1 MLVLVTVYYYGRNS
15 FLDENTILGQL
26 EELAQS
32 LGIEVRSEP
41 IKKEG
46 TFYPGGL
53 FRLKGKYC
61 LILNT
66 RASLRDKIRTMA
78 KAVNRFDLG
87 QVYVRPGLREF
98 LDSSSE

>member
-1 MLVLVTVYYYGRNS
+1 M
-15 FLDENTILGQL
+15 DENTILGQL

-32 LGIEVRSEP
+32 LGIEVRSEL
-41 IKKEG
+41 IKKES

-53 FRLKGKYC
+53 FRLKGEYC

-66 RASLRDKIRTMA
+66 SATLRDKIQTMA
-78 KAVNRFDLG
+78 KAVNRFDLS

-98 LDSSSE
+98 LDTLSE

>member
-1 MLVLVTVYYYGRNS
+1 M
-15 FLDENTILGQL
+15 DENTILGQL

-41 IKKEG
+41 IKKES
-46 TFYPGGL
+46 TFSPGGL
-53 FRLKGKYC
+53 FRLKGRYY

-66 RASLRDKIRTMA
+66 SATLREKIHTVA
-78 KAVNRFDLG
+78 KAVKRFDLS

>member
-1 MLVLVTVYYYGRNS
+1 M
-15 FLDENTILGQL
+15 DENAILGQL

-41 IKKEG
+41 IKKEI
-46 TFYPGGL
+46 TFSPGGL
-53 FRLKGKYC
+53 FRLKGEYY

-66 RASLRDKIRTMA
+66 SATLGDKIQTLA
-78 KAVNRFDLG
+78 KAVNRFDLS